1 VITASE
7 ISRSLTGAWWLFLGR
22 PDAMRQFD
30 TSSDGFWRSFQAIVL
45 VAPVYALTATADWR
59 ALGAA
64 APEGAEIGTGVFW
77 ASKAIVLAL
86 DWAALPT
93 VLALLGG
100 FLGIKQRYGAFVVAR
115 NWSTV
120 LAVLPFGATALLD
133 LLGLLPGDAIILPS
147 LIALGFALRVSYM
160 VARTAL
166 AFPFDMAVGLV
177 AFDFLLSLAIVR
189 IVGRLLGVESI

>member
-1 VITASE
+1 
-7 ISRSLTGAWWLFLGR
+7 
-22 PDAMRQFD
+22 MRLFD
-30 TSSDGFWRSFQAIVL
+30 TSNDGFWRSFQAIVL
-45 VAPVYALTATADWR
+45 VVPVYALTAGADWQ

-64 APEGAEIGTGVFW
+64 AAEGVEVDAGAFW
-77 ASKAIVLAL
+77 ASKAAVLAL
-86 DWAALPT
+86 DWVTLPV
-93 VLALLGG
+93 VLAALGG
-100 FLGIKQRYGAFVVAR
+100 FLGIKQRYGAFIVAR

-160 VARTAL
+160 AARTAL
-166 AFPFDMAVGLV
+166 GFPADMAVGLV

-189 IVGRLLGVESI
+189 VVGRLFGVEPA